1 MQDYQI
7 HLEDLRK
14 KASEAANIQV
24 AAPVIGRGQIVA
36 RSWHRLSSVSSSP
49 ERQASSQCFQP
60 VPESAIYGA
69 GFFWRDS
76 PRGDVGQYSALKHC
90 DLVLNV
96 TAQFEL
102 SAPRHRHLLP
112 PLSCCACLSP
122 LVAA

>member
-60 VPESAIYGA
+60 VPESAIDGA
-69 GFFWRDS
+69 DFSWRDS
-76 PRGDVGQYSALKHC
+76 SRGDVGQYSALKHS
-90 DLVLNV
+90 DLV
-96 TAQFEL
+96 
-102 SAPRHRHLLP
+102 
-112 PLSCCACLSP
+112 
-122 LVAA
+122 